1 MNRMQKLQ
9 VILAAVRVKK
19 FVYRDGQRAWFAK
32 EKISMLLKE
41 AFEKGLSRGEQA
53 EALPLGRWGVSRE
66 PQLCLGKALMGSRTI
81 CPAQPMPCA
90 GTDTYIKS
98 WKGEEETASTF
109 QKALEQGRE
118 EGHLLKRV
126 PVDDNQT
133 RERFCWCTLLIS
145 IPVNQGKVSPWSVPS
160 FFSHHNF
167 YWSRFFR
174 GTGGQVKIVIL
185 SSSRSSKQ
193 ALPFKSFPH
202 KCKS

>member
-9 VILAAVRVKK
+9 VILAVVRVKK

-53 EALPLGRWGVSRE
+53 EALPLGSWGVSHE

-81 CPAQPMPCA
+81 CPAQLMPCA

-109 QKALEQGRE
+109 QKALNK
-118 EGHLLKRV
+118 EGKKGTCWKGSLWMTIRPERGSTDAHCWFPSLS
-126 PVDDNQT
+126 T
-133 RERFCWCTLLIS
+133 REKCHPDQCPPSSAIITS
-145 IPVNQGKVSPWSVPS
+145 IGPD
-160 FFSHHNF
+160 
-167 YWSRFFR
+167 
-174 GTGGQVKIVIL
+174 
-185 SSSRSSKQ
+185 SSGAQEDRLK
-193 ALPFKSFPH
+193 
-202 KCKS
+202 

>member
-9 VILAAVRVKK
+9 VILAVVRVKK
-19 FVYRDGQRAWFAK
+19 FVYRNGQRAWFAK

-53 EALPLGRWGVSRE
+53 EALPLGSWGVSHE

-109 QKALEQGRE
+109 QKALNKEGRRAPVE
-118 EGHLLKRV
+118 KGPCGWQSDQREVLLMHTADFHPCQPGKSV
-126 PVDDNQT
+126 T
-133 RERFCWCTLLIS
+133 LIS
-145 IPVNQGKVSPWSVPS
+145 ALLLQPS
-160 FFSHHNF
+160 
-167 YWSRFFR
+167 
-174 GTGGQVKIVIL
+174 
-185 SSSRSSKQ
+185 
-193 ALPFKSFPH
+193 
-202 KCKS
+202 